1 MTADNLLMQMV
12 ADVLDIPVVRPMM
25 AETVALGAGYAAGLA
40 VGYWSDP
47 QVLRGHWQR
56 AGEWRPKIDPA
67 RRDREL
73 SEWRAAVVVGA
84 PGESAARRRPVQLIA
99 PRDDGAQSQRASTVP
114 SGGIEPPAS
123 PKLDCRVRSA
133 LAVCR

>member
-12 ADVLDIPVVRPMM
+12 ADVLDMPVVRPMM

-40 VGYWSDP
+40 VDHWSDP
-47 QVLRGHWQR
+47 QVLRSHWQR

-73 SEWRAAVVVGA
+73 SE
-84 PGESAARRRPVQLIA
+84 
-99 PRDDGAQSQRASTVP
+99 
-114 SGGIEPPAS
+114 
-123 PKLDCRVRSA
+123 
-133 LAVCR
+133 

>member
-25 AETVALGAGYAAGLA
+25 AETVALGGGYAAGLA

-47 QVLRGHWQR
+47 QVLRSHWQR

-67 RRDREL
+67 RRDRGL
-73 SEWRAAVVVGA
+73 SEWRAAVSLA
-84 PGESAARRRPVQLIA
+84 LIWGK
-99 PRDDGAQSQRASTVP
+99 RGTS
-114 SGGIEPPAS
+114 
-123 PKLDCRVRSA
+123 
-133 LAVCR
+133 